1 MGYTLGM
8 RNLAATVAARGPLAL
23 AVPAIAAAIWTS
35 TACGEDAAT
44 FEPADDAA
52 APVPTST
59 TTGTGAPTPGAPP
72 DAGAPR
78 DGGDGDGGVPG
89 ATAPNLKVAFIGDT
103 AAGADFRAVLALV
116 RRENAQLLLVQ
127 GDLTY
132 AGDNAADWFPV
143 VDDGIN
149 KAHPGS
155 KALVTIPYFVARG
168 NHDVDW
174 GNLGRGLRDRMAE
187 WGVTAEDND
196 PTLRNYSVV
205 YKGLKMVFVDEVET
219 EAPTRA
225 EYVTERLENDP
236 HLWKI
241 CSWHKNMRNSNVGPK
256 ADEMG
261 WDIYERCRRHGAIVA
276 QGHSHTYSRSKT
288 LVADQALTVD
298 PACADPFSL
307 CVGPGKHFFFDSS
320 LGGVDTRPLNATVA
334 NRPHF
339 ASKYTGNYGAL
350 FVEFH
355 VDGDPRKARGYFKTV
370 GDVVVDPPASSGRTT
385 FDVTLTP

>member
-1 MGYTLGM
+1 M
-8 RNLAATVAARGPLAL
+8 RSFAATLASRGPLAL
-23 AVPAIAAAIWTS
+23 AVPALAAAVWTS
-35 TACGEDAAT
+35 TACGEDTASFDPEADAGAAT
-44 FEPADDAA
+44 EPTRPANESGAPPVPSPVDAATGDAA
-52 APVPTST
+52 AE
-59 TTGTGAPTPGAPP
+59 
-72 DAGAPR
+72 
-78 DGGDGDGGVPG
+78 GGPAVPG
-89 ATAPNLKVAFIGDT
+89 ATEPNLKVAFIGDT

-143 VDDGIN
+143 IDDGIN

-155 KALVTIPYFVARG
+155 SALVTIPYFVARG

-174 GNLGRGLRDRMAE
+174 GNLGSGLRDRMAE
-187 WGVTAEDND
+187 WGVRAEDND

-225 EYVTERLENDP
+225 EYVSERLENDP

-256 ADEMG
+256 TDEMG
-261 WDIYERCRRHGAIVA
+261 WDIYERCRRAGAIVA

-288 LVADQALTVD
+288 LTADQALTVD
-298 PACADPFSL
+298 PACSDPFSV

-339 ASKYTGNYGAL
+339 AAKYTGNYGAL

-355 VDGDPRKARGYFKTV
+355 VDGNPRKARGYFKTV

-385 FDVTLTP
+385 FDITLAP